1 MPHHSGQ
8 QPPYGHAQR
17 EHGQAPQGF
26 GPAPQDFDPVHQ
38 EHGPGRDD
46 RPRRTRAGRRKRLLL
61 LGAAVAALGL
71 AAVPVLNA
79 FGVFSDSG
87 EPMSFDRSRADGG
100 QGGSGGT
107 GGSAGTADPR
117 VRMPTGPRAEFT
129 TANTLDDGTRI
140 GVTTLHGK
148 KSGFT
153 GRVWVWAPKEY
164 YEDKYAKSAFP
175 VLIALPGGPGYPV
188 NYWMGTDL
196 KLQSSISEWSKSGK
210 SKPFIVVMPVLNAD
224 DKNYY
229 DGSDIP
235 GQPKMGTWMSDDVP
249 DLVRANFRTF
259 ASRDGW
265 AFMGSSS
272 GAFVGLK
279 QVLQHPDRFKAVIAS
294 GPDTRPDSPLWR
306 GHTKEMRAND
316 PEQLAK
322 ALLARPGAPDVHIA
336 FQIGTKEGGRAKL
349 ESFMKKYGKGPI
361 KTRLQVIENGGH
373 NAKGYIRGMNDGT
386 MEWISKVMPGPTPA
400 P

>member
-1 MPHHSGQ
+1 MQHHSGE
-8 QPPYGHAQR
+8 QPPYGPEGRSAYGSEGR
-17 EHGQAPQGF
+17 
-26 GPAPQDFDPVHQ
+26 PARR
-38 EHGPGRDD
+38 PGRGE
-46 RPRRTRAGRRKRLLL
+46 RGRRLLL
-61 LGAAVAALGL
+61 LRRRAGGRKRLWLLGAVVAVLGL

-79 FGVFSDSG
+79 FGVFSDTG
-87 EPMSFDRSRADGG
+87 EPMTFGRPGAGGDGG
-100 QGGSGGT
+100 ATGAGGASGT
-107 GGSAGTADPR
+107 SDPQ
-117 VRMPTGPRAEFT
+117 VRMPTGPQARFT
-129 TANTLDDGTRI
+129 TANTLDDGTKI

-164 YEDKYAKSAFP
+164 YEEKYAGSAFP

-196 KLQSSISEWSKSGK
+196 KLQSSISEWSRSGK

-224 DKNYY
+224 DKHYY

-249 DLVRANFRTF
+249 DLVKANFRTF

-272 GAFVGLK
+272 GAYVGLK

-306 GHTKEMRAND
+306 GHEKERRAND
-316 PEQLAK
+316 PEELAK
-322 ALLARPGAPDVHIA
+322 DLIARPGAPDVHIA

-361 KTRLQVIENGGH
+361 KTRLQVIEGGGH
-373 NAKGYIRGMNDGT
+373 NARGYVRGMNDGS